1 MVLLNHY
8 EEEHLI
14 DLWIVVVG
22 NFWLNKFQEIIS
34 LEINEAIT
42 KARNIKHLSWT
53 QAAVIVGISRETL
66 KAYEKTLE

>member
-1 MVLLNHY
+1 MVLLNRY